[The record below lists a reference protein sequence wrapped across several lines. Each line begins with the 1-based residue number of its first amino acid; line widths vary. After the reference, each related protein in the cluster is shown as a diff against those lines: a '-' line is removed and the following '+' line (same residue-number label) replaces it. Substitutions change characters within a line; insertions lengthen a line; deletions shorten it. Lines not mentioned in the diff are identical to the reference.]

1 MKYKGGYLINQPH
14 LLTSM
19 QPLDRGTLS
28 LLTRFEVRKGTTMC
42 INQQGGECPDAFEIE
57 PSSELEVKVWRRR
70 VLGSRVTRELYAEI
84 PRYTWAITNGSMPYG
99 IVIMYEHD
107 EYSDD
112 IYSAATPLGSIVDAV
127 CMIGVCLS
135 HNYYA
140 PFRRAVNQAVP
151 RVQVSEL
158 GGWYG
163 VLVGLLGSS
172 NPVVTVLEALKAG
185 GEYRLR
191 GLVKRGFITHV
202 SYPRINPGG
211 EY

>member
-1 MKYKGGYLINQPH
+1 MQALDKDTLNLIAI
-14 LLTSM
+14 
-19 QPLDRGTLS
+19 
-28 LLTRFEVRKGTTMC
+28 FEVKKGTIMC
-42 INQQGGECPDAFEIE
+42 ISKQDWECPDAFETE
-57 PSSELEVKVWRRR
+57 QSGELEVKVWRRR
-70 VLGSRVTRELYAEI
+70 ALGSRVIRELYAEI
-84 PRYTWAITNGSMPYG
+84 PRHTWAITNGNIPYSV
-99 IVIMYEHD
+99 VIMYEYD

-112 IYSAATPLGSIVDAV
+112 IYSAAVPLGSIVDAV
-127 CMIGVCLS
+127 CMIGTCMG

-163 VLVGLLGSS
+163 GLVGLLGSG
-172 NPVVTVLEALKAG
+172 NPVVNVLEALKAG
-185 GEYRLR
+185 NEYRLR
-191 GLVKRGFITHV
+191 GLVKSGFITHV

>member
-1 MKYKGGYLINQPH
+1 
-14 LLTSM
+14 M
-19 QPLDRGTLS
+19 QSLDRGT
-28 LLTRFEVRKGTTMC
+28 LLTRFEVRKGVIMC
-42 INQQGGECPDAFEIE
+42 IRQQGGECPDAFEIE
-57 PSSELEVKVWRRR
+57 PSGELEVKVWRRR
-70 VLGSRVTRELYAEI
+70 VFNNRVTRELYAEV
-84 PRYTWAITNGSMPYG
+84 PRYTWAITNGSAPYG
-99 IVIMYEHD
+99 IVIMYEYD

-112 IYSAATPLGSIVDAV
+112 IYSAAVPLGSIVDAV
-127 CMIGVCLS
+127 CMIGTCMG

-163 VLVGLLGSS
+163 VLVGLLGSG

-185 GEYRLR
+185 NEYRLR
-191 GLVKRGFITHV
+191 GLVKSGFITHV

>member
-1 MKYKGGYLINQPH
+1 
-14 LLTSM
+14 M
-19 QPLDRGTLS
+19 QSLDRGTLN
-28 LLTRFEVRKGTTMC
+28 LLTRFEIRKGIIMC
-42 INQQGGECPDAFEIE
+42 IRQQGGECPDAFEIE
-57 PSSELEVKVWRRR
+57 PSGELEVKVWRRR
-70 VLGSRVTRELYAEI
+70 VLDNRVTRELYAEV
-84 PRYTWAITNGSMPYG
+84 PRYTWAITNGNIPYG

-112 IYSAATPLGSIVDAV
+112 IHSAAVPLGSIVDAV
-127 CMIGVCLS
+127 CMIGTCMG

-163 VLVGLLGSS
+163 VLVGLLGSG
-172 NPVVTVLEALKAG
+172 NPVVNVLEALKAG
-185 GEYRLR
+185 DVYRLR
-191 GLVKRGFITHV
+191 GLVRRGFITHV
-202 SYPRINPGG
+202 SYPKINPGG

>member
-1 MKYKGGYLINQPH
+1 
-14 LLTSM
+14 M
-19 QPLDRGTLS
+19 QALDRGTLS
-28 LLTRFEVRKGTTMC
+28 LLTRFEVRKGIIMC
-42 INQQGGECPDAFEIE
+42 IRQQGGECPDAFEIE
-57 PSSELEVKVWRRR
+57 PSGELEVKVWRRR
-70 VLGSRVTRELYAEI
+70 VLGSKVTRELYAEV
-84 PRYTWAITNGSMPYG
+84 PRYTWAITNGSAPYG
-99 IVIMYEHD
+99 IVIMYEYD

-112 IYSAATPLGSIVDAV
+112 IYSAAVPLGSIVDAV
-127 CMIGVCLS
+127 CMIGTCMG

-163 VLVGLLGSS
+163 VLVGLLGSG
-172 NPVVTVLEALKAG
+172 NPVVNVLEALKAG
-185 GEYRLR
+185 NEYRLR
-191 GLVKRGFITHV
+191 GLVKSGFITHV

>member
-1 MKYKGGYLINQPH
+1 
-14 LLTSM
+14 M
-19 QPLDRGTLS
+19 QSLDKGTLN
-28 LLTRFEVRKGTTMC
+28 LLTRFEVKKGIIMC
-42 INQQGGECPDAFEIE
+42 IRQQGGECPDAFEIE

-70 VLGSRVTRELYAEI
+70 VLNNNVTRELYAEI
-84 PRYTWAITNGSMPYG
+84 PRYTWVITNGSTPYG
-99 IVIMYEHD
+99 IVIMYEYD

-112 IYSAATPLGSIVDAV
+112 IYSAAVPLGSIADAA
-127 CMIGVCLS
+127 CMIGTCMG

-163 VLVGLLGSS
+163 VLVGLLGSG
-172 NPVVTVLEALKAG
+172 NPVVSVLEALKAG
-185 GEYRLR
+185 NEYRLR
-191 GLVKRGFITHV
+191 GLVKSGFITHV